1 MSDDAKIP
9 SETHLANLGP
19 RFFDALAKRNAG
31 KVDAAL
37 DAFLEILK
45 VEPRLAEPRMEIA
58 RIYLEM
64 GRLDDAEEEIREAI
78 RIVES
83 GGVWTE
89 DIPEHIVAALAW
101 ALLGEI
107 LKEKAS
113 SDEVVFGD
121 PDVFTHL
128 VAQSRA
134 AFARAADLDPSD
146 TASLVTAAE
155 LGDADGAEEKDEPE
169 N

>member
-1 MSDDAKIP
+1 MSDETIP
-9 SETHLANLGP
+9 SEAHLASLGP
-19 RFFDALAKRNAG
+19 KFLEALQKRNAG

-37 DAFLEILK
+37 EAFLDILK

-58 RIYLEM
+58 RILLEM

-89 DIPEHIVAALAW
+89 DVPENVVAALAW

-107 LKEKAS
+107 LKERAS

-121 PDVFTHL
+121 PAVFTDL
-128 VAQSRA
+128 LAQSRA
-134 AFARAADLDPSD
+134 AFARAAQLDPND
-146 TASLVTAAE
+146 TASLLNAAE
-155 LGDADGAEEKDEPE
+155 LGEGEEKDAPE
-169 N
+169 EQDN